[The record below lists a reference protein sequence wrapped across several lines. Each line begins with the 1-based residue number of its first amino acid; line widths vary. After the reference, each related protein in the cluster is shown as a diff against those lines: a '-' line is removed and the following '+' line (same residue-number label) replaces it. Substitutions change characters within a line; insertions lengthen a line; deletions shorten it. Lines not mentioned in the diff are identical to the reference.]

1 MNLQGLSLYVRKKR
15 PLMASL
21 SEPLAWVAFTVPYN
35 DLSSHYPKQPAVPPE
50 AYPLL
55 PVSPFSIFCLST
67 DPDTSV
73 CPSQWVPPGP
83 GRQQGCW
90 DRAAASMKKVPGG
103 APSSRLGLCLMPVL
117 CCACPEGPSGCHLPP
132 LRPPGAQSLPLSS
145 ILSQAEASL
154 PPLLPLR
161 CSVAHEKPEDPLRIS
176 TQSHRDPH
184 PAHGKT

>member
-1 MNLQGLSLYVRKKR
+1 MGQHLRNLGSRAPLGLWVHFP
-15 PLMASL
+15 PLL
-21 SEPLAWVAFTVPYN
+21 P
-35 DLSSHYPKQPAVPPE
+35 HPKPCAVPPE

-90 DRAAASMKKVPGG
+90 DRAAASMKKAPGG

-117 CCACPEGPSGCHLPP
+117 CLP
-132 LRPPGAQSLPLSS
+132 
-145 ILSQAEASL
+145 
-154 PPLLPLR
+154 
-161 CSVAHEKPEDPLRIS
+161 
-176 TQSHRDPH
+176 
-184 PAHGKT
+184 